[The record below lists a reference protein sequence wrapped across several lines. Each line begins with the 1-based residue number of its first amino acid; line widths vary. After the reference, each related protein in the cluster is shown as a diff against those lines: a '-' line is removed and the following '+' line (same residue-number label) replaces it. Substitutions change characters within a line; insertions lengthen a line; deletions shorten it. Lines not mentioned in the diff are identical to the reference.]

1 MIRGKINPM
10 RISLKKLT
18 VIFGDIAILYG
29 SLVLTL
35 IIRYGTNNFSNA
47 FQSHLKPFSLI
58 FIFWILIFYLFNFY
72 SEKFF
77 KYNLAAAQNFIS
89 AVIVNIAISMAVF
102 YAFEPFFKLTPKTNL
117 LIFALIFLIA
127 DYAWRVGLSK
137 IFIAR
142 GLKKQIIII
151 GDSPVAEELADY
163 LNSNPQVGYS
173 AKIKKIEDIKNI
185 NNAEAVIINN
195 SLKKNLDVIK
205 IIYGL
210 LPLNVKIFNLADF
223 YEMIF
228 QKTPLKEVEELWFI
242 EQITAAIHFYDA
254 LKRIIDVI
262 LSIILIVAFSPIML
276 LIAVLIKISSKG
288 PAIYKQKRM
297 GKDNAQFTLY
307 KFRTMKINI
316 NGPLA
321 TEKNDSRIFPIGK
334 ILRYTHLDELPQLFN
349 ILKGDISFIGPRPE
363 SSKLVEIYKKLPYY
377 EIRHIIKPGLTGWA
391 QVNYKPSASL
401 EEAFEKLQYD
411 IYYIKNR
418 SLILDLLILIKTI
431 RYIFISH

>member
-1 MIRGKINPM
+1 M

-18 VIFGDIAILYG
+18 VILGDITILYG

-35 IIRYGTNNFSNA
+35 IIRYGADYFPNA
-47 FQSHLKPFSLI
+47 FQSHLQPFSLI

-89 AVIVNIAISMAVF
+89 AIIVNIAISMAVF

-117 LIFALIFLIA
+117 LIFALIFLIV
-127 DYAWRVGLSK
+127 DYAWRAGLSK
-137 IFIAR
+137 IFISR

-151 GDSPVAEELADY
+151 GNSPVAEELADY
-163 LNSNPQVGYS
+163 LNNNPQIGYS

-185 NNAEAVIINN
+185 NGAEEIVISN
-195 SLKKNLDVIK
+195 SLKKNPDVIK

-228 QKTPLKEVEELWFI
+228 QKAPLKEVEELWFI
-242 EQITAAIHFYDA
+242 EQITVTTHFYDS
-254 LKRIIDVI
+254 LKRILDIA
-262 LSIILIVAFSPIML
+262 LSIILIIVFSPIML
-276 LIAVLIKISSKG
+276 LIAALIKLNSKG
-288 PAIYKQKRM
+288 PAVYKQKRT

-321 TEKNDSRIFPIGK
+321 TEKNDSRIFSVGK
-334 ILRYTHLDELPQLFN
+334 ILRYSHLDELPQLFN
-349 ILKGDISFIGPRPE
+349 IFKGDISFIGPRPE

-391 QVNYKPSASL
+391 QVNYKPSASI

-418 SLILDLLILIKTI
+418 SLVLDFLILIKTI
-431 RYIFISH
+431 RYLFISH